1 MNKHTIFFC
10 LVSLGLI
17 PGYLPAS
24 EQTKPQ
30 ADSSFTAILVVA
42 PDRGFMGNEETRDAF
57 DRVNHE
63 NKALVFVTDERSK
76 TYLDNAVTDLKK
88 RGARDMTVLPL
99 FISDQRPVWRLAYS
113 WLSNGICNKSFQC
126 NISKPFGQ
134 SYFAVDVLEEALLQI
149 PEPEKKNLVLIGYGA
164 NDAVTTKRMA
174 EDWQRIFGWTDQGK
188 KFRSVTTL
196 IWATDDD
203 ERQSKQ
209 LTQLAAKSDTVLLGF
224 HLGPKLDSMMNF
236 DASLRR
242 SIPDGADSH
251 LLTAEIGSDITG
263 LWLQRETNRCLIRGQ
278 EDIGVIINAH
288 GSDFIWNQTMR
299 DALASLDSRY
309 KIEYAFSMAD
319 RPSIETALT
328 RLQQRGVKGAVI
340 VRVFGR
346 KDSFQDTIE
355 KMVGMDVE
363 TEMIQHHGQH
373 AGHDMAVRPVES
385 ETTHQGQHTGHDMAG
400 GHGADGH
407 TMMGGRIR
415 TPLVVTS
422 FGGLED
428 HPLFAE
434 ALLDRARHLSRE
446 PGKET
451 IILVAHGAGEDSQN
465 AAWMQILE
473 RLAEHMR
480 IMGGDQF
487 RAIKFATWREDWPG
501 KREEWIARVRDM
513 VEKARGDNGRAI
525 VIPARTNSVGPEAE
539 FLEGLDYV
547 LGEGF
552 APNPLF
558 ARWVELQIREGI
570 TALSANDRDPIEQ

>member
-1 MNKHTIFFC
+1 MNKRMIFFC

-17 PGYLPAS
+17 PAYLPAS
-24 EQTKPQ
+24 EQTNPQ
-30 ADSSFTAILVVA
+30 ADTASSGILVVA
-42 PDRGFMGNEETRDAF
+42 PDRGFMGNEETLDAF
-57 DRVNHE
+57 ARVNHE
-63 NKALVFVTDERSK
+63 NKAMVFVTDERSK

-88 RGARDMTVLPL
+88 RGARGMIVLPF

-126 NISKPFGQ
+126 HLSKPFGQ
-134 SYFAVDVLEEALLQI
+134 SYLAADVLEQTLLQI
-149 PEPEKKNLVLIGYGA
+149 TEPENKDLVLIGYGA
-164 NDAVTTKRMA
+164 NDAETSKRMA

-196 IWATDDD
+196 IWIADDD
-203 ERQSKQ
+203 EQSKQ
-209 LTQLAAKSDTVLLGF
+209 LTQLAAESDTVLLSF
-224 HLGPKLDSMMNF
+224 HLGKKLDSMMNF

-242 SIPDGADSH
+242 SIPDGTDSH
-251 LLTAEIGSDITG
+251 LLTAEIDSDITG

-278 EDIGVIINAH
+278 QDIGVIINAH

-319 RPSIETALT
+319 RHTIETALS
-328 RLQQRGVKGAVI
+328 RLERRDVKGVVL

-346 KDSFQDTIE
+346 KDSFQDSIE

-363 TEMIQHHGQH
+363 AEMTHHHGQH
-373 AGHDMAVRPVES
+373 SGHDMAVRAVEP
-385 ETTHQGQHTGHDMAG
+385 ETTHQGQHSGHDLAG
-400 GHGADGH
+400 GHGAEGH
-407 TMMGGRIR
+407 SMMGGRIR
-415 TPLVVTS
+415 TPLIVTS

-434 ALLDRARHLSRE
+434 ALLDRARRLSRE

-451 IILVAHGAGEDSQN
+451 IILVAHGAGGDSQN

-473 RLAEHMR
+473 RLAGQMR
-480 IMGGDQF
+480 LMGGDQF

-513 VEKARGDNGRAI
+513 VGKARRDNGRAI

-558 ARWVELQIREGI
+558 ARWVELQIREGV
-570 TALSANDRDPIEQ
+570 TALSANDRRPIE